1 MAASIPITRG
11 SITALLSPQYRQV
24 YFEAGEERALEY
36 PLIFHVAP
44 MEWNPV
50 TDQQAAGLGTQPG
63 KPEGTQFATD
73 SLVIGGTVTY
83 TAIPYGLACEITFE
97 AWRDELYGTLQEM
110 IKGLARAARYRREVQ
125 AWAAFNNSF
134 TVAGGFDNDYLCT
147 TTHTRSGDGGTS
159 ANRPSTDISFSVLGI
174 QAGIMHFETLVN
186 ERGLPQVMS
195 ANLALIP
202 PQKKFVAREILG
214 SGGVPYKADNEI
226 NALIAEDIG
235 WMVGHYLSSTTAWW
249 LLNRQNHDLN
259 YLIRDEDM
267 FDMFDDP
274 RTKNAV
280 ATSYQRMANAGHGS
294 WRGVYGSTG

>member
-1 MAASIPITRG
+1 
-11 SITALLSPQYRQV
+11 
-24 YFEAGEERALEY
+24 
-36 PLIFHVAP
+36 

-50 TDQQAAGLGTQPG
+50 TDQQAAGLGTMPT

-73 SLVIGGTVTY
+73 SLKIGGTVTY
-83 TAIPYGLACEITFE
+83 TAIAYGLAVEITFE

-125 AWAAFNNSF
+125 AWGALNDSF
-134 TVAGGFDNDYLCT
+134 TVAGGFDSDYLCT
-147 TTHTRSGDGGTS
+147 TTHTTLVSGNI
-159 ANRPSTDISFSVLGI
+159 ANRPSVDISFSVTGL
-174 QAGIMHFETLVN
+174 QAAVMHFETLTN
-186 ERGLPQVMS
+186 ERGLPQVM
-195 ANLALIP
+195 APNMAIIP
-202 PQKKFVAREILG
+202 PQKKWVAREILG

-249 LLNRQNHDLN
+249 LTNRQNHDIN

-280 ATSYQRMANAGHGS
+280 ATAYQRMANAGHGS
-294 WRGVYGSTG
+294 WRGIYGSTG